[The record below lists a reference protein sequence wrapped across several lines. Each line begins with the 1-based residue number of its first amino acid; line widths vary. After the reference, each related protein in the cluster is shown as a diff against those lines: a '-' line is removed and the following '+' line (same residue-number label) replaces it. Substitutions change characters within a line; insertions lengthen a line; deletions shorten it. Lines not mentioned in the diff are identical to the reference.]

1 MCSQTFREWVVQHL
15 FVNSSFF
22 GDASQIKIPERFNQ
36 MIRDASEFM
45 ERNLEPEFL
54 KELFPGVVSGASIV
68 AGYCHTDATFDLNDV
83 GMGTF
88 MNLVL
93 KKDKGIVVWS
103 RSSRTSDQHREFES
117 VLWTRAMTGY
127 IVFD

>member
-1 MCSQTFREWVVQHL
+1 MAPISAASINFGGINGSKLEFVDFSTPESKQFFETLQRDWESLGGCSQTFREWVVQHL
-15 FVNSSFF
+15 FVNSVPF

-68 AGYCHTDATFDLNDV
+68 AGYCHTV
-83 GMGTF
+83 PPS
-88 MNLVL
+88 
-93 KKDKGIVVWS
+93 I
-103 RSSRTSDQHREFES
+103 
-117 VLWTRAMTGY
+117 
-127 IVFD
+127 